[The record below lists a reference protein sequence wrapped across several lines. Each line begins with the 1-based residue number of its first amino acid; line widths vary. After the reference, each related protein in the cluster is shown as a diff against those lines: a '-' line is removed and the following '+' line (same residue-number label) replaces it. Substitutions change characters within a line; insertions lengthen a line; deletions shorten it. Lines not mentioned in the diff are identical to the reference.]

1 MSREAKK
8 KPGELQKARKRHL
21 ARQALSDKLKTLKA
35 DLEKDNE
42 VWFTHIDPH
51 TKEHK
56 RLRLE
61 KFDPGNYIVPV
72 SVLARVNGRLQVLT
86 APDKYSSDTGSIYL
100 TSHYFAGFVPKK
112 QVLAVVIREYNR

>member
-1 MSREAKK
+1 MNREAKK

-21 ARQALSDKLKTLKA
+21 ARQALSDKLKTLKV
-35 DLEKDNE
+35 DLEKDKE

-61 KFDPGNYIVPV
+61 KFDPDNYNAPIN
-72 SVLARVNGRLQVLT
+72 VLARVNGKLQVLY
-86 APDKYSSDTGSIYL
+86 APDKYSSGAGSIYL
-100 TSHYFAGFVPKK
+100 FGNHFVGFVPKK
-112 QVLAVVIREYNR
+112 QILAVVIREYNR

>member
-21 ARQALSDKLKTLKA
+21 ARQALSDKLKTLRA
-35 DLEKDNE
+35 DLEKNKE

-61 KFDPGNYIVPV
+61 KFDSDNYECRN
-72 SVLARVNGRLQVLT
+72 VLARVNGKLQVLY
-86 APDKYSSDTGSIYL
+86 APDKYSSGAGSIYL
-100 TSHYFAGFVPKK
+100 FGNYFVGFVPKK